1 MTLLRRVS
9 LFSLRNAQ
17 RRGGGGGGSFWS
29 EGTKQPEGYLFN
41 ETPLPP
47 GQKRRWE
54 SWEMPWYV
62 LACCEYNCENTQKT
76 YDDDNNTQVPCY
88 GWGCIGADIGS
99 CLSTQHQPHKLGKGG
114 GTQGACSRKAM
125 M

>member
-41 ETPLPP
+41 ETPPPP
-47 GQKRRWE
+47 GQKRQWE
-54 SWEMPWYV
+54 SWEMPWYGTV
-62 LACCEYNCENTQKT
+62 L
-76 YDDDNNTQVPCY
+76 
-88 GWGCIGADIGS
+88 S
-99 CLSTQHQPHKLGKGG
+99 KGR
-114 GTQGACSRKAM
+114 Q
-125 M
+125 